1 MNQIKKSQTLH
12 NIKQIFENSQTDFGN
27 GWGFYIDI
35 ENFKSTLP
43 KNYDIIRKKLNTQ
56 TFYDETIDEIVDEYE
71 YYINLK
77 EIKIDIN
84 ATKTTT
90 SVKLY
95 NNDKDKERKDKE
107 RKDKERKDK
116 ERKNKDKN
124 ITFILKL
131 SSNIII
137 VLIITYVIIFVI

>member
-1 MNQIKKSQTLH
+1 MNLIKKSQTLH
-12 NIKQIFENSQTDFGN
+12 NIKQNVENSQTDFGN

-77 EIKIDIN
+77 DIKIDIN
-84 ATKTTT
+84 ATKTTP

-95 NNDKDKERKDKE
+95 NSNKNKDND
-107 RKDKERKDK
+107 KDK

-124 ITFILKL
+124 ITFILNL

-137 VLIITYVIIFVI
+137 VLIITYVVIFVI

>member
-1 MNQIKKSQTLH
+1 MNLIKKSQTLH
-12 NIKQIFENSQTDFGN
+12 NIKQNVENSQTDFGN

-56 TFYDETIDEIVDEYE
+56 TFYDETIDEVVDEYE

-77 EIKIDIN
+77 DIKIDIN
-84 ATKTTT
+84 ATKTTP

-95 NNDKDKERKDKE
+95 NSNSNSNKNKDN
-107 RKDKERKDK
+107 DK

-124 ITFILKL
+124 ITFILNL

>member
-71 YYINLK
+71 YYINLND
-77 EIKIDIN
+77 IKIDIN
-84 ATKTTT
+84 TTKTTT

-95 NNDKDKERKDKE
+95 NNDKNKN
-107 RKDKERKDK
+107 K

>member
-12 NIKQIFENSQTDFGN
+12 NIKQNFENSQTDFGN

-95 NNDKDKERKDKE
+95 NNDKDKD
-107 RKDKERKDK
+107 KDK

-124 ITFILKL
+124 ITFILNL

>member
-1 MNQIKKSQTLH
+1 MNLIKKSQTLH
-12 NIKQIFENSQTDFGN
+12 NIKQNVENSQTDFGN

-56 TFYDETIDEIVDEYE
+56 TFYDETIDEVVDEYE

-77 EIKIDIN
+77 DIKININ

-90 SVKLY
+90 PSVKLC
-95 NNDKDKERKDKE
+95 NINDKERKDKY
-107 RKDKERKDK
+107 
-116 ERKNKDKN
+116 KN
-124 ITFILKL
+124 ITFILNV
-131 SSNIII
+131 SANIII
-137 VLIITYVIIFVI
+137 VIIITYIIIFVI

>member
-12 NIKQIFENSQTDFGN
+12 NIKQNFENSQTDFGN

-56 TFYDETIDEIVDEYE
+56 TFYDETIDEVVDEYE

-77 EIKIDIN
+77 DIKIDIN
-84 ATKTTT
+84 ITKTTP

-95 NNDKDKERKDKE
+95 NKDNDKDRKN
-107 RKDKERKDK
+107 KDNDK

-124 ITFILKL
+124 ITFILNL

>member
-1 MNQIKKSQTLH
+1 MNQIKKSHTLH
-12 NIKQIFENSQTDFGN
+12 NIKQNIENSQTDFGN

-56 TFYDETIDEIVDEYE
+56 TFYDETIDEVVDEYE

-77 EIKIDIN
+77 DIKININ

-90 SVKLY
+90 PSVKLY
-95 NNDKDKERKDKE
+95 NSD
-107 RKDKERKDK
+107 KDK
-116 ERKNKDKN
+116 ERKNKYKN
-124 ITFILKL
+124 ITFILNV
-131 SSNIII
+131 SANIII
-137 VLIITYVIIFVI
+137 VIDNQRTII